1 MKIFFIISTSVLV
14 LVLLFLGIYNFSFN
28 RNSPIVDEGATG
40 KGDII
45 LGDGPLDIGGFSNT
59 EKMFAVSEK
68 NVTSPVLS
76 NDNKKLMYHSLLDGS
91 VFSYDLET
99 GAEKLA
105 LKRNIDGLLDAI
117 WSPNSKKEILR
128 IKNGEKVSFRFYDYE
143 SGNSV
148 DMKDGVDNIYWIN
161 LGNKIVY
168 KYFNAETAERSI
180 NIADPDGG
188 NWKKIGTTPYRNI
201 SIALVPGTALVSIWN
216 YPNAYEETSLKTINT
231 ISEDVK
237 DIFSG
242 AFGVDYL
249 WSPDGKRVLMSST
262 EVKGGSKV
270 FLHIMG
276 SNGGD
281 LQDLKIPT
289 LVSKCVWTRDNN
301 TLYYAIPGALGEN
314 AVMPNDYQEGKFKT
328 KDTFWKADLST
339 GKKER
344 IIELDK
350 LEKAGGN
357 FDAYSLLL
365 SPEEDTLFFI
375 NRIDQKLYG
384 ISLKN

>member
-1 MKIFFIISTSVLV
+1 MKTFFIISTAALV
-14 LVLLFLGIYNFSFN
+14 LILLFLGIYNYSF
-28 RNSPIVDEGATG
+28 RSDSPIVEEEVPEKT
-40 KGDII
+40 DII
-45 LGDGPLDIGGFSNT
+45 IGDGPLDIGGVGSS
-59 EKMFAVSEK
+59 EKIFAVSEK

-76 NDNKKLMYHSLLDGS
+76 NDKTKLMYHSMLDGS
-91 VFSYDLET
+91 VFSYFLDG

-105 LKRNIDGLLDAI
+105 LKRDINGLIEAI

-128 IKNGEKVSFRFYDYE
+128 IKNDGKIVFRFYDYE

-148 DMKDGVDNIYWIN
+148 DMKDGVDNIYWVN

-180 NIADPDGG
+180 NIADPDGK
-188 NWKKIGTTPYRNI
+188 NWKKIGTTQFRNI
-201 SIALVPGTALVSIWN
+201 SIALIPGTAQVSIWN
-216 YPNAYEETSLKTINT
+216 YPNAFEETSLKSINT
-231 ISEDVK
+231 ISEESK

-242 AFGVDYL
+242 AFGADYL
-249 WSPDGKRVLMSST
+249 WSPDGKRVLMSSAET
-262 EVKGGSKV
+262 KGGSKV
-270 FLHIMG
+270 SLSVMG
-276 SNGGD
+276 SNGGE
-281 LQDLKIPT
+281 LQNLKIPT
-289 LVSKCVWTRDNN
+289 LASKCVWARDGK

-328 KDTFWKADLST
+328 KDTFWKTDLST

-344 IIELDK
+344 IIELEK

-365 SPEEDTLFFI
+365 SPEEDVLFFI
-375 NRIDQKLYG
+375 NKIDQKLYG
-384 ISLKN
+384 INLDN